1 LAGDRPKESVDD
13 QLKAFELHSNTKY
26 AYILAFYL
34 HQTKDYDRVS
44 LTLDFMIKNWPNYPD
59 SYLLL
64 VDIRESQSKKDE
76 TIQLLHN
83 ALSTKGITERDR
95 FRLEGRLRDL
105 EGTHEGTR

>member
-1 LAGDRPKESVDD
+1 LAGDRPKESVDKL
-13 QLKAFELHSNTKY
+13 LKTFELNSNPKY
-26 AYILAFYL
+26 AYTLAFFL
-34 HQTKDYDRVS
+34 HQNKDYDRAG
-44 LTLDFMIKNWPNYPD
+44 LTLDFMIQNWPNYPD

-64 VDIRESQSKKDE
+64 ADIRESQSKKDE